1 MKGSSSQF
9 FYDGN
14 HQRWKHVAVLQ
25 GSATET
31 TTYIG
36 KFFEKVLL
44 PTGITAYR
52 HYIPAG
58 TSMVLYE
65 RSTSAVATYYLTN
78 DHLGSPN
85 FVTTATGSV
94 LIAENFAALGY
105 RRGSNWTGSPTDTD
119 YTNIVNTTQRGFT
132 GHEMMDN
139 LDLINMDG
147 RINSALGQ
155 FISPDP
161 TVQNPGNTQSFNR
174 YAYVLNNPL
183 TLIDPTG
190 FAQECFTVN
199 VPDPGSIFQND
210 DGSWEIDIGG
220 GTNFQS
226 CFDIPDP
233 TPAPTPGFV
242 PGHFPTP
249 DHGPE
254 HRPPAPGHQP
264 QGNQNQNQQ
273 RTPCPTHS
281 TSLSDY
287 FSSAN

>member
-58 TSMVLYE
+58 TSTVLYE
-65 RSTSAVATYYLTN
+65 RSTAAVATYYLTN

-105 RRGSNWTGSPTDTD
+105 RLSKLGAANLLQNIGSAIAMNTSGPAGFWAGTTIEYAGAVGLPTAAGLFGAATSPFATVAFGLARLSCGSGSN
-119 YTNIVNTTQRGFT
+119 
-132 GHEMMDN
+132 
-139 LDLINMDG
+139 
-147 RINSALGQ
+147 
-155 FISPDP
+155 
-161 TVQNPGNTQSFNR
+161 
-174 YAYVLNNPL
+174 
-183 TLIDPTG
+183 
-190 FAQECFTVN
+190 
-199 VPDPGSIFQND
+199 
-210 DGSWEIDIGG
+210 
-220 GTNFQS
+220 
-226 CFDIPDP
+226 
-233 TPAPTPGFV
+233 
-242 PGHFPTP
+242 
-249 DHGPE
+249 
-254 HRPPAPGHQP
+254 
-264 QGNQNQNQQ
+264 
-273 RTPCPTHS
+273 
-281 TSLSDY
+281 
-287 FSSAN
+287 